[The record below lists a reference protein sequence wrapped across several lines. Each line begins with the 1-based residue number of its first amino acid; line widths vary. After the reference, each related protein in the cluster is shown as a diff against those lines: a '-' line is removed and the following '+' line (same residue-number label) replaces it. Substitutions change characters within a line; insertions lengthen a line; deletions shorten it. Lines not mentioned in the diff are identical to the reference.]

1 MHKYTRLKDNKSTYI
16 LNVVDNGDN
25 QTLTVVFGDREKHC
39 NVENTKENIK
49 RIEEQMETQMD
60 DAIKRAPIYTLR
72 SILSTASVIATGTG
86 AITTIA
92 GFESLQNMQMNEQ
105 LTGAALLVG
114 VGCSVI
120 WSIREYSRL
129 SELSAVKYRNKNA
142 EKLSNITQYSHA
154 LDSSSQRIK
163 RLFSENENP
172 LSVLNID
179 EYNKRDL
186 MKIMTEINREE
197 VMKERGITYVKTK

>member
-16 LNVVDNGDN
+16 LDVFDNGDDE
-25 QTLTVVFGDREKHC
+25 TLTVVFGDKRKHTD
-39 NVENTKENIK
+39 VENTPENIK
-49 RIEEQMETQMD
+49 KFEEQMERQMD
-60 DAIKRAPIYTLR
+60 DAIKRTPRYVLST
-72 SILSTASVIATGTG
+72 ILSTASVIATGTG
-86 AITTIA
+86 AITTIS
-92 GFESLQNMQMNEQ
+92 GFESLQNIQINEH
-105 LTGAALLVG
+105 LTSAALLVG

-142 EKLSNITQYSHA
+142 AKLCNVTQYNHA
-154 LDSSSQRIK
+154 LDNSSQRIR
-163 RLFSENENP
+163 RLFLESENP
-172 LSVLNID
+172 LGVLNLG

-186 MKIMTEINREE
+186 KKIMTEINREE

>member
-16 LNVVDNGDN
+16 LDVFDNGDN
-25 QTLTVVFGDREKHC
+25 ETLTVVFGDKRKHTD
-39 NVENTKENIK
+39 VENTPENIK
-49 RIEEQMETQMD
+49 KFEEQMERQME
-60 DAIKRAPIYTLR
+60 DAIKRTPRYALST
-72 SILSTASVIATGTG
+72 ILSTASVIATGTG
-86 AITTIA
+86 AITTIS
-92 GFESLQNMQMNEQ
+92 GFESLQNIQINEH
-105 LTGAALLVG
+105 LTSAALLVG

-142 EKLSNITQYSHA
+142 AKLCNVTQYSHA
-154 LDSSSQRIK
+154 LDNSSQRIR
-163 RLFSENENP
+163 RLFLESENP
-172 LSVLNID
+172 LGVLNLG

-186 MKIMTEINREE
+186 KKIITEINREE